1 MMLRFYNAEIL
12 TMVHDLALRKGE
24 LWTDGECISYIG
36 ETPTDLPAFDREIN
50 LQGKL
55 LMPSFKNAH
64 AHSAMNFLRSFA
76 EDVPLQQ
83 WLFEKV
89 FPYEDRLTPED
100 VYIFT
105 KLAIAEY
112 LSSGFTAAFD
122 MYFEPQAIVQAGIE
136 CGFRTVLCGGIS
148 GDAKEIDRLQHLY
161 EQFRDYHPL
170 VQYRLGFHSEY
181 TTTPALRR
189 EIAKL
194 AQAEKQPVFTHISET
209 KKEHDECITRNGCT
223 PAQHFAELGMWE
235 YGGGGFH
242 GVWLDA
248 KDRQIFAD
256 KGLYLASCPA
266 SNAKLASGIAPLK
279 ECLSQGVHLALGTDG
294 SASNNAVDPFR
305 EMYLAATLQRL
316 RCNDA
321 AAIPATEMLKAA
333 TVGSSKAMGLHNC
346 DVLAVGKQADFIAVD
361 TTMPN
366 LRPIHDVVRNLVF
379 SGGKQ
384 NIAMTVCAGQILYEN
399 GSYYNGMDLE
409 KLYAEAQLRAERLTK
424 D

>member
-1 MMLRFYNAEIL
+1 MLRFYNAEIL
-12 TMVHDLALRKGE
+12 AMENDLILRKGE
-24 LWTDGECISYIG
+24 LWTKGDRITYMG
-36 ETPTDLPAFDREIN
+36 ETPAVLPNFDREID

-64 AHSAMNFLRSFA
+64 AHSAMTFLRSFA

-89 FPYEDRLTPED
+89 FPYEERLTPDD
-100 VYIFT
+100 VYVFT

-122 MYFEPQAIVQAGIE
+122 MYLEPEAIVQAGIA
-136 CGFRTVLCGGIS
+136 CGFRTVLCSGIS
-148 GDAKEIDRLQHLY
+148 GDAVEIDRLQRMY
-161 EQFRDYHPL
+161 EQFCSYHPL

-194 AQAEKQPVFTHISET
+194 AQAEKQPVYTHISET
-209 KKEHDECITRNGCT
+209 KKEHDECIARNGCT
-223 PAQHFAELGMWE
+223 PAQHFAELGLWE

-248 KDRQIFAD
+248 ADRQIFAD
-256 KGLYLASCPA
+256 KGLYLVSCPA
-266 SNAKLASGIAPLK
+266 SNAKLASGIAPLQ
-279 ECLSQGVHLALGTDG
+279 ECLAQGVHLALGTDG
-294 SASNNAVDPFR
+294 PASNNAVDPFR

-321 AAIPATEMLKAA
+321 AAVPATEILKAA
-333 TVGSSKAMGLHNC
+333 TVGSAKAMGLHDC
-346 DVLAVGKQADFIAVD
+346 DMLAIGKQADFIVVD
-361 TTMPN
+361 TAMPN
-366 LRPIHDVVRNLVF
+366 LRPIHDVVRNLVY

-384 NIAMTVCAGQILYEN
+384 NIAMTICAGKILYEN
-399 GSYYNGMDLE
+399 GSYCMGLDME
-409 KLYAEAQLRAERLTK
+409 KLYAEAQQRAERLTK

>member
-12 TMVHDLALRKGE
+12 TMEHDLALRKGE

-36 ETPTDLPAFDREIN
+36 EMPAVLPAFDREIN

-161 EQFRDYHPL
+161 EQFRGYHPL

-248 KDRQIFAD
+248 KDRQIFSE
-256 KGLYLASCPA
+256 KGLYLVSCPA

-333 TVGSSKAMGLHNC
+333 TVGSAKAMGLHNC

-361 TTMPN
+361 TSMPN